1 MLINTTDTT
10 IILEKGESNEITT
23 QSFDRCPPV
32 SNITG
37 SCYNPATDKLYK
49 LYQKYIPM
57 NTKTIDTNE
66 YSSVSIFN
74 IKDVGFTSSVDTLD
88 YSKYFYLFL
97 PPEYTKYY
105 STLLKLKVNNIIAN
119 SYNQIYDSTVGA
131 NVIMIDVSSQQEIIN
146 SLRDSNRV
154 TLYTIGTKSPTVSCI
169 QYESDTDI
177 SLLNTMDY
185 IDIFDFNITEEHTS
199 YEEEVANKIT
209 DIVKTKIYYK
219 ISFSDYNSEYSL
231 YKQLDKDSF
240 FKLSIKKTV
249 NDETSV
255 VSYYDLVMINDP
267 KYEETDTVNKWTY
280 EFHAE
285 YKKEEI
291 I

>member
-10 IILEKGESNEITT
+10 IILEKGISNNVVLQT
-23 QSFDRCPPV
+23 FDRCPPV

-37 SCYNPATDKLYK
+37 SCYNPVTDKLYK
-49 LYQKYIPM
+49 LYQKYIPI

-74 IKDVGFTSSVDTLD
+74 IKDVGFISSVDTFD

-97 PPEYTKYY
+97 PPEYTVYY
-105 STLLKLKVNNIIAN
+105 STLLTLKVNNIVA
-119 SYNQIYDSTVGA
+119 YNYNEIYDSIVGA
-131 NVIMIDVSSQQEIIN
+131 NVIMIDISSQQEIIN

-154 TLYTIGTKSPTVSCI
+154 TLYTTGTESPTVSCI
-169 QYESDTDI
+169 QYESDTDT

-185 IDIFDFNITEEHTS
+185 IDIFDFNVTEEYTS
-199 YEEEVANKIT
+199 YEEEVSNKIT
-209 DIVKTKIYYK
+209 DIVKTKMYYK
-219 ISFSDYNSEYSL
+219 IMFSDYNSEYSL
-231 YKQLDKDSF
+231 YKQLDKNSF

-249 NDETSV
+249 DDETSV
-255 VSYYDLVMINDP
+255 VSYYDLVMVNDP
-267 KYEETDTVNKWTY
+267 KYEETDTANKWTY